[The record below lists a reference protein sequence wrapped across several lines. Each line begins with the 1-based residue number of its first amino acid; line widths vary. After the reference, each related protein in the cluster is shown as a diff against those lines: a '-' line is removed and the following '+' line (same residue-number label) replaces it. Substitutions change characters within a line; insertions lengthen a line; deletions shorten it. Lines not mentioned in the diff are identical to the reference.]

1 MKLGVVGSRHFTDYD
16 LLSRV
21 LEQYTDIE
29 EIISGGAKGADL
41 LARRYADEHGIPMK
55 EYLPDWDK
63 YGRAAGPIRNKLIV
77 ERADLIVA
85 FLADGSRGTRSTI
98 NIAKKTGKD
107 VDIIPI

>member
-29 EIISGGAKGADL
+29 EIVSGCAKGADS

-55 EYLPDWDK
+55 EYLPEWDK

-98 NIAKKTGKD
+98 NIAKK
-107 VDIIPI
+107 